1 MHASHSV
8 MPALCFRQGQR
19 NSTPFSSATLP
30 PRTSTNS
37 ALISSG
43 HAHPRAID
51 GHLQPRP
58 AVQSES
64 EEAARFFYPS
74 PFVPSLYPC
83 PSICRGHGPDH
94 HRRAEGRP
102 EYGVYGVVRGSGPRD
117 EPGRIGFKYGSH
129 MYLSVVLNKLGVSF
143 IQVPCCN

>member
-64 EEAARFFYPS
+64 EEAARFFYPC
-74 PFVPSLYPC
+74 PF
-83 PSICRGHGPDH
+83 ICRGLGPAH
-94 HRRAEGRP
+94 LRRAEGRP
-102 EYGVYGVVRGSGPRD
+102 EYGVFGGVRGSGPRD